1 MNMLDQLLEKKKRGD
16 FPSSPV
22 AKTLPSNTGGTG
34 SIPGQGTK
42 IPHTTQQK
50 RKKKKKRER
59 EREKTQII
67 NEREEITTITT
78 TKKP

>member
-1 MNMLDQLLEKKKRGD
+1 MKQDMNMLDQLLEKKKRGD

-50 RKKKKKRER
+50 RKKKKKERER
-59 EREKTQII
+59 ERRPK
-67 NEREEITTITT
+67 
-78 TKKP
+78 